1 MFNFPTWVCGL
12 SSAVIN
18 SHASVERAG
27 QRLWPSGT
35 SIGMYPVLSQALW
48 RIVAEGDP
56 SEEGLRQ
63 RTLGIVLDHHGGCNQ
78 NDSFCSSKC
87 GCKIGI
93 RPAYW
98 SGEAQPPHSVRQ
110 RIRHMSKS
118 LSLMTAAFAA
128 VALAVS
134 PASAEKAKPETKKN
148 IVETADAAGDFKTL
162 IAAAK
167 AAGLVEAL
175 TGKGPITVLAPTDE
189 AFKKLGSTVD
199 DLLKPENKEKLAGIL
214 KYHVIDGSVK
224 AADVVKLDGKSA
236 KTLNGAEIKI
246 AVKDGKVVLND
257 SANVVKTD
265 IEASNGVIHVLDAVI
280 LPSGGGSASQIGGG
294 LTSRDL
300 TTSGS
305 SCGSKY

>member
-1 MFNFPTWVCGL
+1 
-12 SSAVIN
+12 
-18 SHASVERAG
+18 
-27 QRLWPSGT
+27 
-35 SIGMYPVLSQALW
+35 
-48 RIVAEGDP
+48 
-56 SEEGLRQ
+56 
-63 RTLGIVLDHHGGCNQ
+63 
-78 NDSFCSSKC
+78 
-87 GCKIGI
+87 
-93 RPAYW
+93 
-98 SGEAQPPHSVRQ
+98 
-110 RIRHMSKS
+110 MSKS